1 MTEYGLRWK
10 RDTLERFHAAP
21 VVIRD
26 CEGTVEQREEAGTRR
41 RSSAVGGSSP
51 WGTGRAGRA
60 AQAGSSHRGWTTPAQ
75 AWERLLGEA
84 LGLYSTEKRAGKVRL
99 IATENPRL
107 RHKIRPQWSE
117 IDEGLL
123 AGSTVLARIS
133 TDMMNPT
140 WRAHPSAVQ
149 AMPAQCRAASW
160 RDPHV
165 SENRRGNG
173 EEAGPRTEGAGWA
186 EFWLIGPKIA
196 DSFFFFLFSNSFY
209 SLFNPTSNLN
219 SCFDLQLF

>member
-1 MTEYGLRWK
+1 M
-10 RDTLERFHAAP
+10 
-21 VVIRD
+21 
-26 CEGTVEQREEAGTRR
+26 
-41 RSSAVGGSSP
+41 
-51 WGTGRAGRA
+51 
-60 AQAGSSHRGWTTPAQ
+60 
-75 AWERLLGEA
+75 GEA

-165 SENRRGNG
+165 SENRRGNHKQAGLFVIETEDVRAAQESAQELTMGPTGRIGTHG
-173 EEAGPRTEGAGWA
+173 EGRWNWAGAEQLRWAKFGAQ
-186 EFWLIGPKIA
+186 GPKQRF
-196 DSFFFFLFSNSFY
+196 SSFLFFSLSKFKYSNSI
-209 SLFNPTSNLN
+209 
-219 SCFDLQLF
+219 

>member
-1 MTEYGLRWK
+1 
-10 RDTLERFHAAP
+10 
-21 VVIRD
+21 
-26 CEGTVEQREEAGTRR
+26 
-41 RSSAVGGSSP
+41 
-51 WGTGRAGRA
+51 
-60 AQAGSSHRGWTTPAQ
+60 
-75 AWERLLGEA
+75 LGEA

-186 EFWLIGPKIA
+186 EFWLVGPSRCSIPF
-196 DSFFFFLFSNSFY
+196 SFSFIFFYFLLSP
-209 SLFNPTSNLN
+209 LFHK
-219 SCFDLQLF
+219 FKFKY